1 MDERFYFL
9 FRNFEPV
16 NHQILSRTDHTLPLH
31 LFKAAK
37 ATLFRSVITQLMKPL
52 QTKIASGNR
61 VVKFVI
67 TAEAAFACSWK
78 TSTNFAML

>member
-1 MDERFYFL
+1 MDKIFYF
-9 FRNFEPV
+9 FVRNLEPV
-16 NHQILSRTDHTLPLH
+16 NHQILSRTDHTLLLH

-37 ATLFRSVITQLMKPL
+37 ATLFRSVITHLMKPL

-78 TSTNFAML
+78 TSTSFAIL